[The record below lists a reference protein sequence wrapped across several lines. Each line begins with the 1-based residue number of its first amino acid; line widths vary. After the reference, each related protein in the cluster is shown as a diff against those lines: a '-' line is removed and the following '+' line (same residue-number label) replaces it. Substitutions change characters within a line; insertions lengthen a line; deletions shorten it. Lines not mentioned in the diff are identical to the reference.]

1 MEKLKNEKPSVKGV
15 RHFLVQIIL
24 LVKQDTPWLNLYVVL
39 CNYSITRRKAVS
51 MAEAEGGSVYF
62 KRTKDSLKNKIS
74 CGLNITSSR
83 VLLYF
88 VSAELREIFSKSL
101 PVILPGFVGGRW
113 ISEGLGTGR
122 LLARVN
128 YD

>member
-15 RHFLVQIIL
+15 GHFLVQIIL

-74 CGLNITSSR
+74 WGLNITSSR

-88 VSAELREIFSKSL
+88 VSAELREIF
-101 PVILPGFVGGRW
+101 
-113 ISEGLGTGR
+113 
-122 LLARVN
+122 
-128 YD
+128 